1 MDMKKR
7 KRNMTWFE
15 FKLTAREYRIRAK
28 EWLFKLWLD
37 LQTVTFSTNFSV
49 RPLERIPRG
58 ENPLYHDAYH
68 LATSLGKNVMIMH
81 RNFPSDPAEYL
92 ILCHIPSG
100 ERYILQFPKDSA
112 VADEKPVRTP
122 RDIWEEY
129 AVADAAYLALNYPEA
144 PVHEDAGLRL

>member
-1 MDMKKR
+1 MKMEMKKR

-15 FKLTAREYRIRAK
+15 FKVTAREYRIRAK

-68 LATSLGKNVMIMH
+68 MATSVASNVMIMH

-92 ILCHIPSG
+92 IRCHIPSG
-100 ERYILQFPKDSA
+100 ERYILQFPKNSPS
-112 VADEKPVRTP
+112 VPVVNVEPENTWGIP
-122 RDIWEEY
+122 
-129 AVADAAYLALNYPEA
+129 YPELFENQ
-144 PVHEDAGLRL
+144 PVYEDAGLRL

>member
-1 MDMKKR
+1 MKKR

-15 FKLTAREYRIRAK
+15 FKVTAREYRIRAK
-28 EWLFKLWLD
+28 EWLFQLWLN

-58 ENPLYHDAYH
+58 ADPLEHDGH
-68 LATSLGKNVMIMH
+68 HMATSVGKNVLILH
-81 RNFPSDPAEYL
+81 QNFSSDPAEYL

-100 ERYILQFPKDSA
+100 ERYILQFPKNSPSA
-112 VADEKPVRTP
+112 PVVNAEPENTWGIP
-122 RDIWEEY
+122 
-129 AVADAAYLALNYPEA
+129 YPELFENQ